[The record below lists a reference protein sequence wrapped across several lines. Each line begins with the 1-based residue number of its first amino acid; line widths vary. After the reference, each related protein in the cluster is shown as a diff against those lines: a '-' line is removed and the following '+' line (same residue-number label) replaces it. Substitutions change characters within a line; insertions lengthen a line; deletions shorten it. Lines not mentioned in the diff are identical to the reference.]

1 MFFPLKNLLQKRR
14 HLRPKK
20 SSFLEE
26 ISFLWNQVVG
36 GILQEENSAKARVLN
51 FKNDVLYI
59 KTDKNALKFL
69 LPLKEKLVIALNK
82 KTKEEVVK
90 KIIFKVD

>member
-1 MFFPLKNLLQKRR
+1 MFSPLKNLLEKRKNR
-14 HLRPKK
+14 RPKR
-20 SSFLEE
+20 SSFIEE
-26 ISFLWNQVVG
+26 ISFLWDQIVRE
-36 GILQEENSAKARVLN
+36 LLKEENSAKTRVLN

-69 LPLKEKLVIALNK
+69 LPLKEKLVISLNK
-82 KTKEEVVK
+82 KTKEKVVK